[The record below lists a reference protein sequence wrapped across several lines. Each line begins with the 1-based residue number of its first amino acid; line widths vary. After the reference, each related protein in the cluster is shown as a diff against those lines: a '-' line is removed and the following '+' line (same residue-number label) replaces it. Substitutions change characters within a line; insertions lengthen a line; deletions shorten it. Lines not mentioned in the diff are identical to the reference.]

1 MEGQTI
7 VVQTYGHS
15 GGLQIAL
22 KARATEW
29 LAPQGTRP
37 ACLLVHEQNGRL
49 SYIFPGQSTI
59 LVTEPVP
66 EQR

>member
-1 MEGQTI
+1 MEREAI

-15 GGLQIAL
+15 GGLQIVL

-29 LAPQGTRP
+29 LAAQGTRP
-37 ACLLVHEQNGRL
+37 ACLLVHGQDGRQ

-59 LVTEPVP
+59 LVTEPIP